1 MVRRGRGFRLSL
13 STKTGTFFNIVP
25 GLQINCPAADRFTRL
40 LGRYLEVNTR
50 NAGQLVAKQAKDVS
64 LQLYKATAALAP
76 SEAAIARKVKSLGW
90 RVKRKPGAWPLKKGE
105 KCGSKGPLRR
115 MQAAQIKKR
124 AKARGTVATGWL
136 PAVTKFGGSAGK
148 RLVQIRNPKGSVT
161 ISGMGTSSPSITITN
176 STPGIAAMEK
186 QHHLLST
193 AFNEASKDI
202 VTYLRRKQQENANK
216 VQR

>member
-1 MVRRGRGFRLSL
+1 M
-13 STKTGTFFNIVP
+13 P
-25 GLQINCPAADRFTRL
+25 GVEINSPSADRFTRL
-40 LGRYLEVNTR
+40 IGKYLEVSTR
-50 NAGQLVAKQAKDVS
+50 NAGELVARKAKDVS
-64 LQLYKATAALAP
+64 IQLYKATATLAP
-76 SEAAIARKVKSLGW
+76 SEAEIARKVKSLGW
-90 RVKRKPGAWPLKKGE
+90 GVKRKKGAWPLHKGE
-105 KCGSKGPLRR
+105 KRGSKGPLKR

-148 RLVQIRNPKGSVT
+148 RLVQVRNPKGSVT
-161 ISGMGTSSPSITITN
+161 ISGIGTSSPSITITN

-186 QHHLLST
+186 QHRILST

-202 VTYLRRKQQENANK
+202 VTYLRRKQQETANE